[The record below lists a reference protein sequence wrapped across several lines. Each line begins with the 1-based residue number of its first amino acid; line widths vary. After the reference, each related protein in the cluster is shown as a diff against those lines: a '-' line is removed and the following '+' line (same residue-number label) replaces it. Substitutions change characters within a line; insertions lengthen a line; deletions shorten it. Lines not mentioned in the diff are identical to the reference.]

1 MKKLVVA
8 GGGVLGSQIAFQAAF
23 KGLEVVFWL
32 RHDDSIGRTKP
43 KVDNLYKIYLGELEA
58 LKPLLGKKDASYPR
72 GLIDD
77 FAGLDEAKIEQL
89 KENVKRAYESVT
101 YTTNLAEAVENADF
115 VIESVAEI
123 PDVKIDFYSKMADLL
138 PEKTII
144 ATNSSTLLPSSF
156 AQYTGRPEKYLSMH
170 FANHIWRNNLA
181 EVMGHSETGKEA
193 FEAIVNL
200 SHEIGMIPL
209 RVNKEQPGYLLNS
222 LLVPLLSSAQ
232 ALLANEVSDY
242 ETIDLAWKLGT
253 GAPYGPFQILDVVGL
268 ETAYNIASMRAAQEK
283 DENGIQHRI
292 VAMLKKY
299 IEAGKTGVNAGE
311 GFYKYK

>member
-8 GGGVLGSQIAFQAAF
+8 GGGVLGSQIGFQAAF

-32 RHDDSIGRTKP
+32 RRDDSIGRTKP
-43 KVDNLYKIYLGELEA
+43 KVENLYKTYLGELEA

-72 GLIDD
+72 GLVDD

-89 KENVKRAYESVT
+89 KENVKRAYESIT

-170 FANHIWRNNLA
+170 FANHIWRNNVA
-181 EVMGHSETGKEA
+181 EVMGHSGTGKEA

-299 IEAGKTGVNAGE
+299 IDAGKTGVNAGE